1 MNADEMEVTWIEVTI
16 REDDLAEFLADTS
29 DVETACEQYR
39 AEYER
44 RLQEAY
50 PDAEVSV
57 ELGNP
62 PGLTDRIYIEP
73 VELQDDQQPWVEDV
87 ANRMVN
93 DWSWLTVA

>member
-1 MNADEMEVTWIEVTI
+1 MNTDEMGVTLIEVTI
-16 REDDLAEFLADTS
+16 REDDLAEFLAGTS
-29 DVETACEQYR
+29 DVDEACEQYR
-39 AEYER
+39 VEYER

-87 ANRMVN
+87 ANQMVN